1 MSTSPHHRRAGFTLV
16 EAAVSTVIVGTM
28 VAAAVS
34 VVGTA
39 ARGTQSERSIRH
51 GQTLARAMMAEVL
64 STAYADP
71 DGGSAFGLDSGESHA
86 DRTTLDDVDDFNGLS
101 ESWPT
106 DHLGQPIP
114 WAKSWVREVSISNV
128 APASPDTAV
137 ADNVRTGL
145 KRVTIKVA
153 SPEGRVFS
161 MVALKSSA
169 NIIDSR
175 PPALGSGAFTRARFF
190 LQVGERGSLLVGGV
204 ELYNTPSAT
213 LAAVPQV
220 VEPEPVKVEESGEVK
235 K

>member
-1 MSTSPHHRRAGFTLV
+1 MSTFIRHRTRGFTLV

-51 GQTLARAMMAEVL
+51 GQTLARAMMAEVM
-64 STAYADP
+64 STGFSDP
-71 DGGSAFGLDSGESHA
+71 QGGSGCGPDSGESHA
-86 DRTTLDDVDDFNGLS
+86 DRTTLDDVDDFCGIS

-114 WAKSWVREVSISNV
+114 WAKSWVREVSVSNV
-128 APASPDTAV
+128 APAAPDTAV

-145 KRVTIKVA
+145 KRVTVKVA
-153 SPEGRVFS
+153 SPEGRVTS
-161 MVALKSSA
+161 MVGLKSDS
-169 NIIDSR
+169 NVIDSR
-175 PPALGSGAFTRARFF
+175 PPALGAGVYTRARFI
-190 LQVGERGSLLVGGV
+190 LQVGDRGSLLVGGV

-213 LAAVPQV
+213 LAAAPAVA
-220 VEPEPVKVEESGEVK
+220 EPVKVAETGEVK